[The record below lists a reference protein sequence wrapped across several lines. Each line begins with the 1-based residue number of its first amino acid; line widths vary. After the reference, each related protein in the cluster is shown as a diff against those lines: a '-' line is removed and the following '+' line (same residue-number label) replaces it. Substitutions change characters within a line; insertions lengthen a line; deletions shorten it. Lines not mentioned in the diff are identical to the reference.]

1 MIRLHKHAAILV
13 TRDAEALA
21 ELLATES
28 ARPCIGPQLSPTAAW
43 IDHRRVEVLREALIR
58 AGYTPKVTREGGP
71 EDGNDAD

>member
-13 TRDAEALA
+13 TKDAEALA

-28 ARPCIGPQLSPTAAW
+28 ARRCIGPQLSPTAAW
-43 IDHRRVEVLREALIR
+43 IDHRRVHVLREALVR
-58 AGYTPKVTREGGP
+58 AGYTPKLIRESDP